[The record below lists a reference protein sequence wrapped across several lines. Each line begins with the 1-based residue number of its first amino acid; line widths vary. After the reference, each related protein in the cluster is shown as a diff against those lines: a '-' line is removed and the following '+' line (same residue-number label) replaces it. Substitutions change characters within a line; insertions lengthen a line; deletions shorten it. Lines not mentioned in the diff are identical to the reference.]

1 MFARVRESNQVRIL
15 YINTSRGWGGM
26 EMHPLR
32 VAEELARRG
41 NLLLFAVRKGS
52 PVHAHALGKR
62 FAPLALPFRWYVNPR
77 SYPVLRRMVRAFRID
92 VVHMH
97 STRDA
102 WQCLLLGGVLRKRA
116 VLVLSRHLA
125 SPEKARKTDPLHR
138 LLARRLDAV
147 VAVSDY
153 IRGNILQTYRIES
166 GKVRVIRYGLG
177 PEVVGSE
184 ERARSLREDFG
195 VPNHGFLV
203 GVVAQLTPDKRQD
216 LLVQAARPVLERF
229 PACRFLIVGGTVQ
242 RSYEEEIRRKISEAD
257 LTGKVLLTGFRNDI
271 SDVMRAL
278 DVLVLPSRAEAF
290 GLVLLEAMANGRPI
304 VGSRSGAVPEIV
316 HHGENG
322 LLFAP
327 DDPEALAREVMV
339 LLASRETL
347 DQMGKAGERMF
358 RTRYTL
364 ENEVDSTESLYR
376 TLLESS
382 PPG

>member
-1 MFARVRESNQVRIL
+1 VRIL
-15 YINTSRGWGGM
+15 YINTSTGWGGM
-26 EMHPLR
+26 EMHPLE

-41 NLLLFAVRKGS
+41 NTVLFAVRKGS

-62 FAPLALPFRWYVNPR
+62 FAPLPLGFRWVVDPC

-97 STRDA
+97 STRDT
-102 WQCLLLGGVLRKRA
+102 WQSLLLGGVLRTRA

-125 SPEKARKTDPLHR
+125 SPAAARKTDPLHR

-153 IRGNILQTYRIES
+153 IRENILQTYRIES
-166 GKVRVIRYGLG
+166 RKVRVIPYGLG
-177 PEVVGSE
+177 HEVVGTP
-184 ERARSLREDFG
+184 ERARSVREDFG
-195 VPNHGFLV
+195 IPNHGFLV
-203 GVVAQLTPDKRQD
+203 GMVAQLTPDKRQD
-216 LLVQAARPVLERF
+216 LLVRAARSVLERF
-229 PACRFLIVGGTVQ
+229 PACRFLIVGGAVQ
-242 RSYEEEIRRKISEAD
+242 PSYEEEIRRKISEGN
-257 LTGKVLLTGFRNDI
+257 LKGKVRLAGFRNDI
-271 SDVMRAL
+271 PDVMRAL

-316 HHGENG
+316 RHGENG

-327 DDPEALAREVMV
+327 DDPEALAGALMG
-339 LLASRETL
+339 LLASRETMER
-347 DQMGKAGERMF
+347 MGKAGERIF
-358 RTRYTL
+358 RTQYNRAR
-364 ENEVDSTESLYR
+364 EVDATECLYR

-382 PPG
+382 PTG